1 VSEERPGVLYRVQV
15 GAFLRK
21 DNAEARAAELR
32 AKGYD
37 AYINIS
43 AGLFRVQV
51 GAFSERENAV
61 RMAEELR
68 GLGYEVLIT
77 P

>member
-1 VSEERPGVLYRVQV
+1 M
-15 GAFLRK
+15 RK
-21 DNAEARAAELR
+21 ENAEARAAELR
-32 AKGYD
+32 EKGYD

-51 GAFSERENAV
+51 GAFSERDNAV